1 MKINRLFAIA
11 LACIGAST
19 ITSCSDQVL
28 FPSNQHLQLVK
39 VSGQNPKSIRPLKP
53 AVVPSISTSFIAKE
67 TSVLALKQMPIP
79 ALQIAK
85 PSPITANASKAIS
98 YSKSDIK
105 IIPSE
110 LKTVI
115 KKSNQLKKQLG
126 PNDGDPTLRGIGW
139 VFIILGILITLVVS
153 ILVGL
158 LMMLVGLLFVNSGKP
173 R

>member
-39 VSGQNPKSIRPLKP
+39 VSGQHTNSIRPLKP
-53 AVVPSISTSFIAKE
+53 AVVPSLPTSFIAKK
-67 TSVLALKQMPIP
+67 TSASALKQMPIP

-105 IIPSE
+105 
-110 LKTVI
+110 
-115 KKSNQLKKQLG
+115 
-126 PNDGDPTLRGIGW
+126 
-139 VFIILGILITLVVS
+139 
-153 ILVGL
+153 
-158 LMMLVGLLFVNSGKP
+158 
-173 R
+173 

>member
-39 VSGQNPKSIRPLKP
+39 VSGQHTKSIRPLKP
-53 AVVPSISTSFIAKE
+53 ALVPSLSTSFIAKE
-67 TSVLALKQMPIP
+67 TSELALKQIPIP

-85 PSPITANASKAIS
+85 PNQTTANANNEIT

-115 KKSNQLKKQLG
+115 KK
-126 PNDGDPTLRGIGW
+126 R
-139 VFIILGILITLVVS
+139 
-153 ILVGL
+153 
-158 LMMLVGLLFVNSGKP
+158 
-173 R
+173 

>member
-39 VSGQNPKSIRPLKP
+39 VSGQNSNSIRPLKP
-53 AVVPSISTSFIAKE
+53 AVIPSLPTSFIAKK
-67 TSVLALKQMPIP
+67 TSASALKQMSIP

-85 PSPITANASKAIS
+85 SIQTTANANNKIT

-115 KKSNQLKKQLG
+115 KKSNQLKKQLE
-126 PNDGDPTLRGIGW
+126 PNDGDPALRGIGW
-139 VFIILGILITLVVS
+139 VFIILGIIIFWIAS